1 MSIFAI
7 MKSEKLKFTNMQNLI
22 AKVRKACH
30 DERKINRE
38 ATELQLYALEL
49 CVAVE
54 KKILFLGLQEPPDD
68 YRIFNRKVNGK
79 YRPISEFF
87 DRVGKE

>member
-1 MSIFAI
+1 
-7 MKSEKLKFTNMQNLI
+7 
-22 AKVRKACH
+22 
-30 DERKINRE
+30 
-38 ATELQLYALEL
+38 LQLYALEL
-49 CVAVE
+49 CAEAE

-68 YRIFNRKVNGK
+68 YRIFNKKVNGK